1 MLEHRRRRALGRSTK
16 VTTKNISLIVHRAL
30 DVKIWM
36 QRPPSVEEARPGQC
50 PRCAAAGRPA
60 GGPVGLHGHGLR
72 DRQIR
77 GPLEITAASTTSVIA
92 CRRYLCVGCGAVL
105 TVVPRGIEPRRH
117 YGRAAICLALAL
129 WALGGQPTT
138 EVRARVGAWPSREAT
153 SWRAL
158 RRWAAAIASGTWS
171 WCTSAA
177 GLSPRA
183 AAARAAQIAAGRAPT
198 LTVGPVWELSF
209 AGGAAL
215 V

>member
-1 MLEHRRRRALGRSTK
+1 MPSVAPQ
-16 VTTKNISLIVHRAL
+16 VTTKNLSLIVHRAL

-36 QRPPSVEEARPGQC
+36 QRPPTVEEARPGRC
-50 PRCAAAGRPA
+50 PRCDAAGRPL
-60 GGPVGLHGHGLR
+60 GGPLGLHGHGVR
-72 DRQIR
+72 DRQVR

-138 EVRARVGAWPSREAT
+138 VVRDRVGAWPSREAT
-153 SWRAL
+153 SWRTI
-158 RRWAAAIASGTWS
+158 RRWGAAIASGAWS
-171 WCTSAA
+171 WCAA
-177 GLSPRA
+177 ATGLSPRA
-183 AAARAAQIAAGRAPT
+183 AAARAAQIAAGSAPT
-198 LTVGPVWELSF
+198 STPGPVWALAY

-215 V
+215 G